1 MNELQINESVTSL
14 TQREKK
20 ILVQLSMAYECAGKR
35 LSDVTLCVTA
45 RMYAKELK
53 IDDDQIA
60 DLFLEARKISEIPT
74 LQILNNLCV
83 EKFRKKIKYS
93 PPEKISTEELSESRA
108 FFEQLYNKFFN
119 NKKTEVKNES
129 RNSNNR
135 KKR

>member
-1 MNELQINESVTSL
+1 MNEVQINEGVTL

-20 ILVQLSMAYECAGKR
+20 FLVQLSMAYECAGKR

-53 IDDDQIA
+53 INDDQIA

-83 EKFRKKIKYS
+83 EKFRKRIKYN

-108 FFEQLYNKFFN
+108 FFEGLYNKFFN
-119 NKKTEVKNES
+119 NKKP
-129 RNSNNR
+129 RG
-135 KKR
+135 KK

>member
-1 MNELQINESVTSL
+1 MNEVQINEGVSSL

-20 ILVQLSMAYECAGKR
+20 FLVQLSMAYECAGKR

-60 DLFLEARKISEIPT
+60 DLFLEARKISDIPT
-74 LQILNNLCV
+74 LQILNNLYV

-93 PPEKISTEELSESRA
+93 IPEKTSTEELSESRS
-108 FFEQLYNKFFN
+108 FFEDLYNKFFN
-119 NKKTEVKNES
+119 NKK
-129 RNSNNR
+129 NR
-135 KKR
+135 GKK

>member
-1 MNELQINESVTSL
+1 MNELQINEGVTSL

-20 ILVQLSMAYECAGKR
+20 FLVQLSMAYECAGRR

-53 IDDDQIA
+53 IDDEKIA
-60 DLFLEARKISEIPT
+60 DLFIEARKISDIPT

-93 PPEKISTEELSESRA
+93 IPEKISTEELNESRA
-108 FFEQLYNKFFN
+108 FFEVLYNKFVN
-119 NKKTEVKNES
+119 NKK
-129 RNSNNR
+129 NR
-135 KKR
+135 GKK